1 MGVAREQA
9 HHVQPC
15 IRRSPGRPWSE
26 RKKLVWWDGAA
37 QRWTGD
43 DVPDFEIDKA
53 PDYRPSADARGMDA
67 IGGDAPFRM
76 HPDGRGWL
84 YVPYGLKDGPLPIFY
99 EPLESPFLNT
109 LVRQQSDPLT
119 VVPADPM
126 NQIIPPADPAYPLI
140 ATTYRLTEHYLSG
153 AMSRFDSWL
162 GELQPEMFVE
172 ISPELAGDRGVANGD
187 WVVVSTPRGEIESKA
202 LVTSRLRPV
211 IVDDRPAHT
220 VGMPIHWGYSGETVG
235 AIVNDLSALSLDP
248 NADIHGAKSFA
259 CQLRPGRLRDVSP
272 PTPLPVAP
280 MPTTADPVPDTPTA
294 AQPAGRFRHGK

>member
-1 MGVAREQA
+1 
-9 HHVQPC
+9 
-15 IRRSPGRPWSE
+15 
-26 RKKLVWWDGAA
+26 
-37 QRWTGD
+37 
-43 DVPDFEIDKA
+43 
-53 PDYRPSADARGMDA
+53 
-67 IGGDAPFRM
+67 
-76 HPDGRGWL
+76 
-84 YVPYGLKDGPLPIFY
+84 
-99 EPLESPFLNT
+99 
-109 LVRQQSDPLT
+109 
-119 VVPADPM
+119 M
-126 NQIIPPADPAYPLI
+126 NQIIAPGDPAYPLI

-211 IVDDRPAHT
+211 IVDGRPAHT